1 VAYIIKIPGGGNS
14 LPNEYTFHPMQVHI
28 GLGVVLSIFGT
39 KRVAGVRVVVGEG
52 VAGEVDVAEGVVA
65 LHEEVHVDVG
75 VVVEGLVALQ
85 AWVSG

>member
-1 VAYIIKIPGGGNS
+1 
-14 LPNEYTFHPMQVHI
+14 MQVHI